1 MYRDL
6 SLPQSSPF
14 LEQVRQV
21 MRAKHYSIRTEQTY
35 LHWIR
40 GFIIFHNKRHP
51 SEMGAEEIQSY
62 LSHLAIERHVAP
74 ATQKIAL
81 NALVFL
87 YKQVLDYDL
96 EGQIAFAYSKRSPR
110 IPTVFTHEEA
120 NRVLAH
126 LHGRHQLMAGLLY
139 GAGLR
144 VMECVRLR
152 VKDVDF
158 GLQQII
164 VREGKGNKERVVPL
178 PTGLQTALRSAI
190 QHVVKL
196 HEFDLAEGFGDVYL
210 PYSLAR
216 KYPRA
221 GRELAWQYLFPA
233 DHRSVDPRSGVARR
247 HHVGEQSLQRAVKK
261 AIAKA
266 HINKQASCHTFRHSF
281 ATRLL
286 ELNYDIRTVQ
296 TILGHADV
304 KTTEIYTHVLGKG
317 ALAVTSPLDMAIGMN

>member
-1 MYRDL
+1 
-6 SLPQSSPF
+6 
-14 LEQVRQV
+14 
-21 MRAKHYSIRTEQTY
+21 
-35 LHWIR
+35 
-40 GFIIFHNKRHP
+40 
-51 SEMGAEEIQSY
+51 
-62 LSHLAIERHVAP
+62 
-74 ATQKIAL
+74 
-81 NALVFL
+81 
-87 YKQVLDYDL
+87 
-96 EGQIAFAYSKRSPR
+96 
-110 IPTVFTHEEA
+110 EA